1 MAHVHGEYLEV
12 EGEEEEN
19 VELEM
24 VVEEE
29 ASNDIEVILPD
40 TISNE
45 IKQKPKELE
54 KEKIVRRLE
63 FKDKKSAGKIVV
75 SDINRKIYIFQNEFL
90 CSNFSTHLIIN
101 ITSCALL

>member
-29 ASNDIEVILPD
+29 TSNDIVILPD

-45 IKQKPKELE
+45 IKQKPKEE
-54 KEKIVRRLE
+54 KKKIVRRLE

-75 SDINRKIYIFQNEFL
+75 SDIYKQKDIYIFQNEFL
-90 CSNFSTHLIIN
+90 CSNFSTHL
-101 ITSCALL
+101 S

>member
-12 EGEEEEN
+12 EDEEEEN

-29 ASNDIEVILPD
+29 TPNDIEVILPD

-54 KEKIVRRLE
+54 KKNIVRRLE

-75 SDINRKIYIFQNEFL
+75 SDIYKQKDIYISE
-90 CSNFSTHLIIN
+90 
-101 ITSCALL
+101 

>member
-29 ASNDIEVILPD
+29 TSNDIEVILPD

-75 SDINRKIYIFQNEFL
+75 SDIYKQKDIYISE
-90 CSNFSTHLIIN
+90 
-101 ITSCALL
+101 